1 MIRKPI
7 MIGTS
12 PLTGKIYAGTLLK
25 DQQTWSAN
33 RDDVTGMACGAVA
46 EHVMRRGGVVVVTA
60 NGKPAFEISVRDVS
74 AGEEEAEQTAV
85 VDAAQANSHGAGV
98 DK

>member
-1 MIRKPI
+1 
-7 MIGTS
+7 
-12 PLTGKIYAGTLLK
+12 
-25 DQQTWSAN
+25 
-33 RDDVTGMACGAVA
+33 
-46 EHVMRRGGVVVVTA
+46 MRRGGVVVVTA

-98 DK
+98 CTLSDKCDCIGACKHGRPGHGAGVDRG